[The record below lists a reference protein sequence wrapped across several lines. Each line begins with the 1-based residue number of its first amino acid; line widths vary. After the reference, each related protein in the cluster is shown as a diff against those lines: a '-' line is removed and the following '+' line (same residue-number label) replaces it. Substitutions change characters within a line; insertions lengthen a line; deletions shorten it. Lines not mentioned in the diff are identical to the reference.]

1 MRQALPQSGGDT
13 SRTRTLAAPIGG
25 WNASDSV
32 AEMRNTE
39 AVYLDNFFPRAS
51 DVQLRKGFQRQ
62 ALLPLG
68 REIRSLMGYKN
79 TVGTAKIFAGTQAG
93 IFDVTDGNADVAVTP
108 STNGEWLHTN
118 LSTAGGSFL
127 LACNGVDKM
136 KLYDGTTW
144 KDLDE
149 ASVPAIT
156 PVAGSTFDTAKVT
169 NISKFKA
176 RVILCVKDS
185 LSFWYLPNNA
195 IAGTATEFP
204 LGALF
209 QKGGYLMATATWT
222 IDGGE
227 GPDDYFVAITS
238 EGEVALYKGTDP
250 SLSTTFSIVGIFQLA
265 KPMSRRCFV
274 KMESDTAVIT
284 QSAVYPL
291 SRSLGKAATEGRNVS
306 LTRKI
311 QRAYSDFAQEYS
323 ALYGWQVT
331 LFPEAS
337 MLLVNVPILNY
348 PERNIVYS
356 YQFVM
361 NTMTGA
367 WCRFTGMHSEV
378 WLAFDGKLYFA
389 LHNAVNEAWT
399 GASDN
404 GGQIT
409 AVCKTAFSAMG
420 SAANKQ
426 VKMVRPIIQA
436 DSTITLSLGIDTD
449 FADNSRQLSRASYLQ
464 DLSYWDQ
471 ATWNG
476 SKWNGSSLT
485 ISRWQTVNSRLG
497 RTAALRLRTEVK
509 DVTMTWIATDF
520 LIENGGLM

>member
-1 MRQALPQSGGDT
+1 MRRALPESGANSARPAT
-13 SRTRTLAAPIGG
+13 MAAPIGG
-25 WNASDSV
+25 WNANDSI
-32 AEMRNTE
+32 AEMRE
-39 AVYLDNFFPRAS
+39 KDAVYLDNFFPRAS
-51 DVQLRKGFQRQ
+51 DVQLRKGFQRKA
-62 ALLPLG
+62 ALPDG
-68 REIRSLMGYKN
+68 DEIRTLMGYKATN
-79 TVGTAKIFAGTQAG
+79 GIAKLFAASQRG
-93 IFDVTDGNADVAVTP
+93 IFDVTNGNSSTIVSPA
-108 STNGEWLHTN
+108 TNGNWQYTN
-118 LSTAGGSFL
+118 ITTAGGSFI

-144 KDLDE
+144 KDLDG
-149 ASVPAIT
+149 ASTPAIT
-156 PVAGSTFDTAKVT
+156 PVTGATFDTAKVA

-195 IAGTATEFP
+195 IAGVATEFP
-204 LGALF
+204 LGAVF
-209 QKGGYLMATATWT
+209 SKGGYLMATTTWT

-250 SLSTTFSIVGIFQLA
+250 SQSTTFSIVGIFQLA

-284 QSAVYPL
+284 QAAVYPL
-291 SRSLGKAATEGRNVS
+291 SRSLGKAYTEGKVVS

-311 QRAYSDFAQEYS
+311 QRAYSDFAQQY
-323 ALYGWQVT
+323 ADLYGWQIT

-367 WCRFTGMHSEV
+367 WCRFTGMHAEA

-389 LHNAVNEAWT
+389 LHNDVNEAWT
-399 GASDN
+399 GMNDN
-404 GGQIT
+404 GAAIVG
-409 AVCKTAFSAMG
+409 VCKTAFSALG
-420 SAANKQ
+420 SYSNKH
-426 VKMVRPIIQA
+426 VKMVRPIVQI
-436 DSTITLSLGIDTD
+436 DRSVTLKLGLDVD
-449 FADNSRQLSRASYLQ
+449 FADNSRQASVTNYAQ
-464 DLSYWDQ
+464 ALSYWDQ
-471 ATWNG
+471 AEWNAA
-476 SKWNGSSLT
+476 SWNGSSLT
-485 ISRWQTVNSRLG
+485 LSRWQSVNSRPG
-497 RTAALRLRTEVK
+497 RTAALRLRVEGK

-520 LIENGGLM
+520 LVEGGGLL

>member
-1 MRQALPQSGGDT
+1 MRQALPQSGGDS

-32 AEMRNTE
+32 AEMRDTE

-51 DVQLRKGFQRQ
+51 DVQLRKGFRQQ
-62 ALLPLG
+62 ALVANG
-68 REIRSLMGYKN
+68 AEIRSLMGYKN
-79 TVGTAKIFAGTQAG
+79 STGQSKIFAGTQQG
-93 IFDVTDGNADVAVTP
+93 IFDVTTGTPGAAVTP
-108 STNGEWLHTN
+108 STNGEWLYTN
-118 LSTAGGSFL
+118 ISTAGGSFL
-127 LACNGVDKM
+127 LACNGKDKM
-136 KLYDGTTW
+136 KLYDGATW
-144 KDLDE
+144 KDMDGT
-149 ASVPAIT
+149 STPAIT
-156 PVAGSTFDTAKVT
+156 GIDTTQVT
-169 NISKFKA
+169 NISKFKT
-176 RVILCVKDS
+176 RVILCKKDS
-185 LSFWYLPNNA
+185 LSFWYLGNNA
-195 IAGTATEFP
+195 IAGVATEFP

-238 EGEVALYKGTDP
+238 EGEVALYKGIDP

-291 SRSLGKAATEGRNVS
+291 SRSLGKAVSEGRTVS

-389 LHNAVNEAWT
+389 LHNVVNEAWT
-399 GASDN
+399 GTSDN

-420 SAANKQ
+420 TAANKQ
-426 VKMVRPIIQA
+426 VKMLRPIIQA

-449 FADNSRQLSRASYLQ
+449 FADNSRQLSRASYIQ

-471 ATWNG
+471 AAWNG

-497 RTAALRLRTEVK
+497 RTAALRLRTQVK

>member
-13 SRTRTLAAPIGG
+13 ARTRTLAAPIGG
-25 WNASDSV
+25 WNASDSI
-32 AEMRNTE
+32 AEMRDTE
-39 AVYLDNFFPRAS
+39 AVYLDNFFPRTS
-51 DVQLRKGFQRQ
+51 DVQLRKGFRQ
-62 ALLPLG
+62 QGLLPNG
-68 REIRSLMGYKN
+68 AEVRSLMGYKN
-79 TVGTAKIFAGTQAG
+79 TVGVAKVFAGSQVG
-93 IFDVTDGNADVAVTP
+93 IFDVTDADVGEAVTT
-108 STNGEWLHTN
+108 STNGEWLYTN
-118 LSTAGGSFL
+118 ISTAGGSFL
-127 LACNGVDKM
+127 LACNGKDKM
-136 KLYDGTTW
+136 KLYDGATW
-144 KDLDE
+144 KDMDE
-149 ASVPAIT
+149 ASTPAIT
-156 PVAGSTFDTAKVT
+156 GIDTTQVT

-176 RVILCVKDS
+176 RVILCKKDS

-195 IAGTATEFP
+195 IAGAAAEFP

-250 SLSTTFSIVGIFQLA
+250 SLSSTFSIVGIFQLA

-291 SRSLGKAATEGRNVS
+291 SRSLGKAVSEGRTVS

-389 LHNAVNEAWT
+389 LHNVVNEAWT
-399 GASDN
+399 GTSDN

-420 SAANKQ
+420 TAANKQ
-426 VKMVRPIIQA
+426 VKMLRPIIQA

-449 FADNSRQLSRASYLQ
+449 FADNSRQLSRASYIQ

-471 ATWNG
+471 AAWNG

-497 RTAALRLRTEVK
+497 RTAALRLRTQVK